1 MINVNYTN
9 VNSQYNR
16 QKPDIKVDFSALQM
30 ESLDQSTGMV
40 GKLIPVQWR
49 ELLPGQK
56 VRIDQQIGVQFTPWV
71 SNVLTPFEG
80 RVMTYFVPT
89 RLIYPTIW
97 EDFITTG
104 DKGISHDPNNPSA
117 SLPLLPL
124 DSFAQFIG
132 STDDDPG
139 NQFKFWVEDVDFNAV
154 VLNPDTGRMSCSIA
168 QSLWDYFGLP
178 VGVFSSREGDNVN
191 DVLRDIDSNRMPISA
206 LFDAYN
212 LIWNDVLRYPD
223 ITQGK
228 RNITTTHEGTTSR
241 TDLSSQTWYWAN
253 DYFTRSRIY
262 QMRGEMPMIPV
273 VGLENVSASVSGSQ
287 KLSFYSRD
295 MTSSPF
301 SDADNS
307 FYVGLDTQSTNPTGD
322 LVISRSDADLPA
334 GVTDKR
340 SFNIDNVDFSRAK
353 IDIDVNDPSIGVT
366 INDFLLALSIGRFEM
381 NSAKIIP
388 RYGDYLR
395 DRWHTDPLDARLQL
409 PEFVGSWTFG
419 VDINGVVQ
427 TSGASEADVLAGRA
441 TPQGNITSI
450 GQAIPKTRSISFS
463 APEHGYIISIMCVR
477 PLATYDGG
485 MSRFLMRRTPFDFAT
500 PELYNTPDVQNQV
513 SELFWTPWKNDEDTT
528 KKPFG
533 WMGIY
538 DEYRTCFGK
547 VTGYLRPSLK
557 TGLKSYTLARFWTSD
572 NLPALND
579 EFCLCRPDMARI
591 KSFPKQP
598 DFLFFFD
605 NQYNTAIPIPFES
618 DPAVFANL

>member
-104 DKGISHDPNNPSA
+104 EKGISRDPNNPPV

-132 STDDDPG
+132 YTDNEPD
-139 NQFKFWVEDVDFNAV
+139 NQFKFWVEDVDYNAV

-212 LIWNDVLRYPD
+212 LIWNDVLRFPD
-223 ITQGK
+223 ISRGK
-228 RNITTTHEGTTSR
+228 RNVTSTHEGTTSR
-241 TDLSSQTWYWAN
+241 TDLSVQTWYWAN

-262 QMRGEMPMIPV
+262 QMRGEMPMIPI
-273 VGLENVSASVSGSQ
+273 VGLDNVTASASGLQELAFESESPA
-287 KLSFYSRD
+287 SF
-295 MTSSPF
+295 T
-301 SDADNS
+301 DADGS
-307 FYVGLDTQSTNPTGD
+307 FYVRSGANSNRE
-322 LVISRSDADLPA
+322 LVFSQTRSGPDVSDKTFTLP
-334 GVTDKR
+334 
-340 SFNIDNVDFSRAK
+340 FVDFSHSK
-353 IDIDVNDPSIGVT
+353 INIDVSDPSIGIT

-395 DRWHTDPLDARLQL
+395 DRWHTDPLDSRLQL
-409 PEFVGSWTFG
+409 PEFVGSWSFG

-427 TSGASEADVLAGRA
+427 TSGASEADVQAGRA

-450 GQAIPKTRSISFS
+450 GQATPKTRSISFS

-500 PELYNTPDVQNQV
+500 PELYNTPDVQNNV

-547 VTGYLRPSLK
+547 VSGYLRPSLK
-557 TGLKSYTLARFWTSD
+557 TGLKSYTLARYWTSD

-598 DFLFFFD
+598 DFLFFFE

>member
-80 RVMTYFVPT
+80 RVMSYFVPT
-89 RLIYPTIW
+89 RLIYPKVW

-104 DKGISHDPNNPSA
+104 QHGLRPTSPPYELPVVSPQAFMQFAGASPDAPDSPS
-117 SLPLLPL
+117 
-124 DSFAQFIG
+124 
-132 STDDDPG
+132 
-139 NQFKFWVEDVDFNAV
+139 KFWVEDVDYIPDH
-154 VLNPDTGRMSCSIA
+154 LNTGHDSCPIT

-178 VGVFSSREGDNVN
+178 SGVFSEREGD
-191 DVLRDIDSNRMPISA
+191 DVARVCEDMDPTRMPISA

-212 LIWNDVLRYPD
+212 LIWNDVLRFPD
-223 ITQGK
+223 ISTVK
-228 RNITTTHEGTTSR
+228 RIITSTTEGDSTM
-241 TDLSSQTWYWAN
+241 TDLSTQTWYWAN

-262 QMRGEMPMIPV
+262 QMRGEMPLIPI
-273 VGLENVSASVSGSQ
+273 A
-287 KLSFYSRD
+287 
-295 MTSSPF
+295 
-301 SDADNS
+301 
-307 FYVGLDTQSTNPTGD
+307 GLDNVTISGNQKMDFVDNGPGTG
-322 LVISRSDADLPA
+322 LFTREGFPLRLSL
-334 GVTDKR
+334 
-340 SFNIDNVDFSRAK
+340 DNVDNVGSDGNLNMVISPDPLPESTIYRTRISVGIPDVDFSKATV
-353 IDIDVNDPSIGVT
+353 DMSDPSIGIT

-427 TSGASEADVLAGRA
+427 TSGASEADVQAGRA

-450 GQAIPKTRSISFS
+450 GQATPKTRSISFN

-500 PELYNTPDVQNQV
+500 PELYNTPDVQNNV
-513 SELFWTPWKNDEDTT
+513 SELFWTPWKNDVDTT

-557 TGLKSYTLARFWTSD
+557 TGLKSYTLARYWTSD
-572 NLPALND
+572 NLPALNE

-598 DFLFFFD
+598 DFLFFFE